1 MEARYISGR
10 APVNRDRA
18 SWKKEKDGARPPGLP
33 VLHDLDKQVFK
44 FEIAS
49 LNAKNIL
56 EFGPGDSTEFFSSL
70 GLHITTVEHS
80 EKWYEAAKER
90 FKDYPNV
97 RVLKGE
103 DEMPFIVHGMG
114 AHERF
119 DLAFV
124 DAPQGFFPA
133 RKAHKGYEDCSRFN
147 TTLFALQRAPVVLL
161 HDINRPLER
170 GTLGRLNKMGYHV
183 ETISVPYGMARITH
197 GDENPIDL
205 PRTEELGGATAGG
218 KPRQRHGASPKRPRG
233 RPPRGDG
240 KA

>member
-1 MEARYISGR
+1 MKARYLFGSK
-10 APVNRDRA
+10 PLNRITA
-18 SWKKEKDGARPPGLP
+18 QWKKTKDGARPPGLL
-33 VLHDLDKQVFK
+33 VIHELDKQVFK
-44 FEIAS
+44 FEVAS
-49 LNAKNIL
+49 LNAKSIL

-70 GLHITTVEHS
+70 GLQITTIEHS
-80 EKWYEAAKER
+80 EKWYEVAKER

-103 DEMPFIVHGMG
+103 DEMPFLCPDLGD
-114 AHERF
+114 EKF

-133 RKAHKGYEDCSRFN
+133 RKVHKGYEDCSRFN
-147 TTLFALQRAPVVLL
+147 TALFALQYAPVVLL
-161 HDINRPLER
+161 HDVSRPLER
-170 GTLGRLNKMGYHV
+170 GTLNRLNRMGYKV
-183 ETISVPYGMARITH
+183 QTIQVPYGMARITH

-205 PRTEELGGATAGG
+205 PRTEELGGAAPGG